1 MRNVAQIPHCYVEC
15 QSAGRNH
22 MGVCV
27 CNEHRTFTQEWS
39 LQLTQNRNALYTPIP
54 KSCLRY
60 NHFDMKRARTR
71 MTGHEEE
78 KEEDNYSFTSMP
90 GKEKKKKKNAC
101 PSSPTSRGQEKV
113 TLGWAGEFHNRTGC
127 VVWCSPTGFYSM
139 SLLLSCLLIF
149 LKLGLLLMFVSFLSY
164 EGLKLLLFLLLFL
177 TFS

>member
-1 MRNVAQIPHCYVEC
+1 MPEC
-15 QSAGRNH
+15 WSEPYGC
-22 MGVCV
+22 VCV
-27 CNEHRTFTQEWS
+27 CNEQRRTFTQEWS

-60 NHFDMKRARTR
+60 NHFDMTRARPR

-78 KEEDNYSFTSMP
+78 KEEDNSSFTSMP
-90 GKEKKKKKNAC
+90 GKEKKKNVC
-101 PSSPTSRGQEKV
+101 PSSPTSWGQEKV
-113 TLGWAGEFHNRTGC
+113 TLGWAGEFHNRTDC

-164 EGLKLLLFLLLFL
+164 EGLKLLLFLLFFL
-177 TFS
+177 TFF

>member
-27 CNEHRTFTQEWS
+27 CNEQRTFTQEWS

-60 NHFDMKRARTR
+60 NHFDMKRSRPS

-90 GKEKKKKKNAC
+90 GKEKKKKMPVPPPQHLGARRKSPWAELE
-101 PSSPTSRGQEKV
+101 SSITEQAV
-113 TLGWAGEFHNRTGC
+113 
-127 VVWCSPTGFYSM
+127 
-139 SLLLSCLLIF
+139 LSDVPLQVSTVCLYF
-149 LKLGLLLMFVSFLSY
+149 FPVC
-164 EGLKLLLFLLLFL
+164 
-177 TFS
+177 